1 VLSHRFFA
9 YQSFKQH
16 DRFVTGVA
24 ALFLASK
31 VEESYLKYKQL
42 QTMVK
47 AYLIVR
53 RRMNTTPS
61 ETVRNITVL
70 FIVAHVSCCM

>member
-1 VLSHRFFA
+1 M
-9 YQSFKQH
+9 
-16 DRFVTGVA
+16 GVA

-61 ETVRNITVL
+61 ETVSFTSIT
-70 FIVAHVSCCM
+70 